1 MESRT
6 VVLGTIGPDAHI
18 IGSWILQHA
27 LTDAGFHPVFLG
39 ALTSQEEFID
49 AAIETKASALWVS
62 SLCGTGIIDCEGL
75 REKCDEAGLQ
85 NVKLYAGGML
95 TATDEKWESIEKRFK
110 EMGFD
115 RVYPP
120 ETLPEKP
127 IADLKKDL
135 GLE

>member
-1 MESRT
+1 MGSTT
-6 VVLGTIGPDAHI
+6 VVVGTIIPDAHV
-18 IGSWILQHA
+18 IGSRILEYT

-49 AAIETKASALWVS
+49 AAIETKASAIWVS

-85 NVKLYAGGML
+85 DVKLYAGGML
-95 TATDEKWESIEKRFK
+95 TSTDERWESIEKRFN
-110 EMGFD
+110 EIGFD

-120 ETLPEKP
+120 GTPAEKP
-127 IADLKKDL
+127 IAYLKKDL